1 MEMASKRLTKL
12 HCSSSEWASLEY
24 SLQLSLSST
33 APVLK
38 EVFAV
43 ASAHLT
49 TAFDRRAQGALV
61 LDCWQDCAALG
72 AENSLEEVCSRG
84 FKVPANGLCFTAGT
98 VKLKEE
104 LAYGRIHECLLV
116 KVAVGRSF
124 AIKAET
130 LEAKHLKVPA
140 DFDSMY
146 IYYES
151 DTSTYQHD
159 YIVFEAAQALP
170 CFVVQFELD
179 PSREEALKSPLC
191 DMCQES
197 TAEVFCEA
205 DEACLCRDCDEEHH
219 TRGNKLMQRHR
230 RMALQD
236 RPKRF
241 GFCAFHPDSQVEFYC
256 TVCRSPLCSSCKV
269 MGSHS
274 TPDTLSHPIV
284 KVLEAYQRAQLEAR
298 EVDPL
303 LDQRKAAL
311 AQLLG
316 RVDERLQQL
325 KQCSEDVE
333 ARIYK
338 LLGDA
343 LLQLQEEHQ
352 KKVSA
357 LLSAQLELKRQ
368 SEEVAWVEGFLEY
381 QRGVLSPPL
390 FLQAWERHLSHRG
403 DLRSADQAVELPSA
417 DLRLEGALQVVAE
430 QRAKASALDSLSGQ
444 STPSV
449 SSKFR
454 SQLFSRLQIS
464 TPPNLKVPA
473 KSAERALPL
482 EDVNEDTD

>member
-1 MEMASKRLTKL
+1 MASKRLTKL
-12 HCSSSEWASLEY
+12 HCSSAEWASLEY
-24 SLQLSLSST
+24 SLQLSLGST

-38 EVFAV
+38 DVFAV

-49 TAFDRRAQGALV
+49 TAFDRRAQGVLV
-61 LDCWQDCAALG
+61 LDCWQDCTSLG
-72 AENSLEEVCSRG
+72 AENSLEEVCARG
-84 FKVPANGLCFTAGT
+84 FKVPANGLCFTAGAM
-98 VKLKEE
+98 KLKEE
-104 LAYGRIHECLLV
+104 LSYGRIYECLLV

-124 AIKAET
+124 AVKAET
-130 LEAKHLKVPA
+130 LEAKHLKVRP
-140 DFDSMY
+140 DYDSVY
-146 IYYES
+146 IHYEAE
-151 DTSTYQHD
+151 TSTYQHD
-159 YIVFEAAQALP
+159 YVIFEAAQALP

-179 PSREEALKSPLC
+179 PGREEALKSPLC

-205 DEACLCRDCDEEHH
+205 DQASLCRDCDEEHH
-219 TRGNKLMQRHR
+219 SRGNKLMQRHKR
-230 RMALQD
+230 VALQD

-241 GFCAFHPDSQVEFYC
+241 GFCTSHPDSQIEFYC
-256 TVCRSPLCSSCKV
+256 TVCHSPLCSSCKV

-274 TPDTLSHPIV
+274 TPDTLSHPII

-303 LDQRKAAL
+303 LDQRKASL

-325 KQCSEDVE
+325 RQCSDEIE

-338 LLGDA
+338 LLEDA

-368 SEEVAWVEGFLEY
+368 MEEVAWVEGFLKY
-381 QRGVLSPPL
+381 QQEVLNPPL
-390 FLQAWERHLSHRG
+390 FLQAWERHLRHRG
-403 DLRSADQAVELPSA
+403 DLRSADQDVQLPLA
-417 DLRLEGALQVVAE
+417 DLRLEGALQVVSE
-430 QRAKASALDSLSGQ
+430 LRPKPSALDSLSGQ

-454 SQLFSRLQIS
+454 SQLFSRLQMG
-464 TPPNLKVPA
+464 TPPNLKVPS
-473 KSAERALPL
+473 KPAERALPL
-482 EDVNEDTD
+482 DDVNEDTD